1 LQSLRDILRNLG
13 LDAWIKYHM
22 LMQRAEAKYHRKL
35 GHLYRRAIRSLAEML
50 RELGVSEVY
59 MGYPMYISQDR
70 GNGYN
75 ADIWWFRRIAR

>member
-1 LQSLRDILRNLG
+1 MQSLRDILRNLG

-59 MGYPMYISQDR
+59 MGYPMYISHDR